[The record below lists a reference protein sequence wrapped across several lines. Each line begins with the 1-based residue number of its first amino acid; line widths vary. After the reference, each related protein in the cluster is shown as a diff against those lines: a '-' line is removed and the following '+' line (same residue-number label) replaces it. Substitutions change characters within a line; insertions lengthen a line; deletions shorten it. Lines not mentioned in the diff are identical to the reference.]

1 MRKFVLIFLFFSCEK
16 LDTLGPNPTGME
28 LSTAMEKW
36 DNKNF
41 NNYEYSL
48 DVSCYCI
55 YDGPNNIEIK
65 NNDLFKVNGESVTL
79 EQLQNEYWDVKTIE
93 ELFNIIDSKLEDDPF
108 SYSLQFDENYGYP
121 IDIYFDMDE
130 MIADEEIGYTISNFK
145 IN

>member
-65 NNDLFKVNGESVTL
+65 NNDLFKVNGKSVTL
-79 EQLQNEYWDVKTIE
+79 EQLQNC
-93 ELFNIIDSKLEDDPF
+93 LL
-108 SYSLQFDENYGYP
+108 
-121 IDIYFDMDE
+121 
-130 MIADEEIGYTISNFK
+130 YTSPSPRDATLSRMPSSA
-145 IN
+145 

>member
-1 MRKFVLIFLFFSCEK
+1 M
-16 LDTLGPNPTGME
+16 D
-28 LSTAMEKW
+28 LSLAREKW

-41 NNYEYSL
+41 NNYEYTL
-48 DVSCYCI
+48 NVSCYCN

-65 NNDLFKVNGESVTL
+65 NNDLFKVNGKSVTI

-108 SYSLQFDENYGYP
+108 SYSFQFDENYGYP

-130 MIADEEIGYTISNFK
+130 MIADEEIGYTISKFK

>member
-1 MRKFVLIFLFFSCEK
+1 MRKFVLVFLFFSCEK
-16 LDTLGPNPTGME
+16 LDNSGPNLTRME

-41 NNYEYSL
+41 NNYEYTL

-55 YDGPNNIEIK
+55 YEGPNNIEIK
-65 NNDLFKVNGESVTL
+65 NNVLFRVNGKSVTL

-93 ELFNIIDSKLEDDPF
+93 QLFNIIDLKLEDDPF

-121 IDIYFDMDE
+121 IVIYFDMDE
-130 MIADEEIGYTISNFK
+130 MIADEEISYTISNFK

>member
-1 MRKFVLIFLFFSCEK
+1 M
-16 LDTLGPNPTGME
+16 
-28 LSTAMEKW
+28 
-36 DNKNF
+36 
-41 NNYEYSL
+41 
-48 DVSCYCI
+48 SCYCI
-55 YDGPNNIEIK
+55 GRGDPNEIK
-65 NNDLFKVNGESVTL
+65 VTNNKIKKVNGKSVTS
-79 EQLQNEYWDVKTIE
+79 EQLENEYWDVKTIE

>member
-1 MRKFVLIFLFFSCEK
+1 MYKRQ
-16 LDTLGPNPTGME
+16 
-28 LSTAMEKW
+28 
-36 DNKNF
+36 
-41 NNYEYSL
+41 
-48 DVSCYCI
+48 I

-65 NNDLFKVNGESVTL
+65 NNDLFKVNGKSVTL

>member
-48 DVSCYCI
+48 DVLQM
-55 YDGPNNIEIK
+55 E
-65 NNDLFKVNGESVTL
+65 NDNARIFFHGQKRLMGT
-79 EQLQNEYWDVKTIE
+79 
-93 ELFNIIDSKLEDDPF
+93 
-108 SYSLQFDENYGYP
+108 
-121 IDIYFDMDE
+121 
-130 MIADEEIGYTISNFK
+130 
-145 IN
+145 

>member
-1 MRKFVLIFLFFSCEK
+1 MLVFLFFSCEK
-16 LDTLGPNPTGME
+16 LDNSGPNLTRME

-41 NNYEYSL
+41 NNYEYTL

-55 YDGPNNIEIK
+55 YEGPNNIEIK
-65 NNDLFKVNGESVTL
+65 NNVLFRVNGKSVTL

-93 ELFNIIDSKLEDDPF
+93 QLFNIIDSKLEDDPF
-108 SYSLQFDENYGYP
+108 SYSLQFDKNYGYP
-121 IDIYFDMDE
+121 IVIYFDMDE
-130 MIADEEIGYTISNFK
+130 MIADEEISYTISNFK